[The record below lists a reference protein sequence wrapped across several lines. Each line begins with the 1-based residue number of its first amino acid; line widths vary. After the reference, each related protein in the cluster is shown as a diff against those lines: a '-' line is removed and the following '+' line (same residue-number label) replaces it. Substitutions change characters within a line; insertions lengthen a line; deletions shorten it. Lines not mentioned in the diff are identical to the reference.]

1 MKRAQT
7 CSRMSDRPTI
17 ILAPFD
23 ADLASEVTRRV
34 PGVEVGG
41 LDAMADAAG
50 PLCLFVDW
58 LLPETSGLELCRRL
72 RAEPRTADARIFLVI
87 EDDDRET
94 RRRALK
100 AGADDYLLGPLT
112 AASIQARV
120 GDAAAVSSPRAES
133 VLAHGPLK
141 LDRNAYQVRA
151 GGARVPLRPSEFLLL
166 AYFLE
171 NRDRV
176 VSRRELIGA
185 LKGEESVDERTVDV
199 WIGRLRRALVS
210 ARVSDPIRT
219 VRQLGYVYDSF

>member
-7 CSRMSDRPTI
+7 GACMSDRPTI

-23 ADLASEVTRRV
+23 AGLASDLARRI
-34 PGVEVGG
+34 PAARVGP
-41 LDAMADAAG
+41 LDAIAEAAG
-50 PLCLFVDW
+50 PLWLFIDW
-58 LLPETSGLELCRRL
+58 LLPESSGLELCRRL

-100 AGADDYLLGPLT
+100 AGADDYVLGPLT
-112 AASIQARV
+112 AAAIAARV
-120 GDAAAVSSPRAES
+120 CEAAPLLPRAEH

-141 LDRNAYQVRA
+141 LDREAYQVRA
-151 GGARVPLRPSEFLLL
+151 GVSPVPMRPNEFLLL
-166 AYFLE
+166 AFFLE

-185 LKGEESVDERTVDV
+185 LKGGDQVDERTVDV

-210 ARVSDPIRT
+210 AKVSDPIRT

>member
-7 CSRMSDRPTI
+7 WACMSDRPTI

-23 ADLASEVTRRV
+23 ADLASEVAREVSARV
-34 PGVEVGG
+34 GR
-41 LDAMADAAG
+41 LDAIADAAR
-50 PLCLFVDW
+50 PLWLFVDW
-58 LLPETSGLELCRRL
+58 LLPESSGLELCRRL

-100 AGADDYLLGPLT
+100 AGADDYVLGPLT
-112 AASIQARV
+112 AAAVAARV
-120 GDAAAVSSPRAES
+120 CEAAPLLPRAENI
-133 VLAHGPLK
+133 LAHGPLK
-141 LDRNAYQVRA
+141 LDREAYQVRA
-151 GGARVPLRPSEFLLL
+151 GGAPVPMRPNEFLLL
-166 AYFLE
+166 AFFLE

-210 ARVSDPIRT
+210 AKVTDPIRT